1 MTNDTPYAPVWRAD
15 VADRQAVSGI
25 LTEAFMDDPVACWL
39 FPASGERRRLQSHFY
54 GHLLDRGTAEAYLV
68 GRGEGASVWLA
79 LAAGQAPE
87 EEPPDAPDVDQ
98 KSIFGENGA
107 RLRTL
112 GQALAERHPR
122 REPHLYLS
130 CMGVVG
136 GRQGAGL
143 GSAMLRHRLER
154 ADADGIAAYL
164 EASSPRSR
172 ALYLRYG
179 FEDLGEPVRVADSP
193 LLWPM
198 WRQPRR
204 RPSHQLHHHK
214 GEPR

>member
-1 MTNDTPYAPVWRAD
+1 MTEDTSYAPVWQAAD
-15 VADRQAVSGI
+15 AERQAVSDV
-25 LTEAFMDDPVACWL
+25 LTEAFMDDQLTCWL
-39 FPASGERRRLQSHFY
+39 FPTSGERGRLQSYFY
-54 GHLLDRGTAEAYLV
+54 GHLLDRSAAEAYLV

-79 LAAGQAPE
+79 LAAGQAPDE
-87 EEPPDAPDVDQ
+87 ERPDASVVDQ
-98 KSIFGENGA
+98 NSVFGENGA

-112 GQALAERHPR
+112 GRALAERHPR
-122 REPHLYLS
+122 RESHLYLS

-154 ADADGIAAYL
+154 ADADGLAVYL

-204 RPSHQLHHHK
+204 
-214 GEPR
+214 

>member
-1 MTNDTPYAPVWRAD
+1 MPKDTPYAFVRRAD
-15 VADRQAVSGI
+15 DADRQTVSDI

-39 FPASGERRRLQSHFY
+39 FPASGERGRLQSHFY
-54 GHLLDRGTAEAYLV
+54 GRLLDRHAAEAYLA

-79 LAAGQAPE
+79 LTQGQAPDE
-87 EEPPDAPDVDQ
+87 ERPDAPDPDQ
-98 KSIFGENGA
+98 NSVFGENGA
-107 RLRTL
+107 RLWTL
-112 GQALAERHPR
+112 GRALAERHPLG
-122 REPHLYLS
+122 EPHLYLS

-143 GSAMLRHRLER
+143 GSAMLRHRLEQ
-154 ADADGIAAYL
+154 ADTDGLAVYL

-198 WRQPRR
+198 WRQTRR
-204 RPSHQLHHHK
+204 
-214 GEPR
+214 

>member
-1 MTNDTPYAPVWRAD
+1 MTRDTPYAMVRQAD
-15 VADRQAVSGI
+15 ATDRQAVSDI

-39 FPASGERRRLQSHFY
+39 FPASGTRGRLQSHFY
-54 GHLLDRGTAEAYLV
+54 DHLLDRSAAEAYL
-68 GRGEGASVWLA
+68 GGHGEAASVWLA
-79 LAAGQAPE
+79 LAAGQAPDE
-87 EEPPDAPDVDQ
+87 ERPNAPDVDQ
-98 KSIFGENGA
+98 HSIFGENSV

-112 GQALAERHPR
+112 GRALAERHPR

-154 ADADGIAAYL
+154 ADADGLAAYL

-179 FEDLGEPVRVADSP
+179 FADLGEPVRVADSP
-193 LLWPM
+193 LLWPL

-204 RPSHQLHHHK
+204 
-214 GEPR
+214 

>member
-1 MTNDTPYAPVWRAD
+1 MAKDTAYALVRQAD
-15 VADRQAVSGI
+15 VADRQALLDI

-39 FPASGERRRLQSHFY
+39 FPAPGERGRLQPHFF
-54 GHLLDRGTAEAYLV
+54 GHLLDRRAAQTYLAS
-68 GRGEGASVWLA
+68 GGEGASVWLA
-79 LAAGQAPE
+79 FAAGQAPDE
-87 EEPPDAPDVDQ
+87 ERPDAPDADQ
-98 KSIFGENGA
+98 DSVFGENGV

-112 GQALAERHPR
+112 GRALAERHPR
-122 REPHLYLS
+122 HEPHLYLS

-136 GRQGAGL
+136 GRRGAGL

-154 ADADGIAAYL
+154 ADADGLAAYL

-172 ALYLRYG
+172 ALYLRHG
-179 FEDLGEPVRVADSP
+179 FEDLGDPVRVADSP

-204 RPSHQLHHHK
+204 
-214 GEPR
+214 

>member
-1 MTNDTPYAPVWRAD
+1 MAKDTPYALVRQAD
-15 VADRQAVSGI
+15 EADRPAVSDI
-25 LTEAFMDDPVACWL
+25 LTEAFMDDPVTCWL
-39 FPASGERRRLQSHFY
+39 FPASGERGRLQSHFY
-54 GHLLDRGTAEAYLV
+54 GHLLDQASAEAYLV

-79 LAAGQAPE
+79 LAAGQAPDE
-87 EEPPDAPDVDQ
+87 ERPDAPDVDRN
-98 KSIFGENGA
+98 SVFGENGA

-112 GQALAERHPR
+112 GLALAERHPR

-154 ADADGIAAYL
+154 ADADGLAAYL
-164 EASSPRSR
+164 EASSPRSH

-198 WRQPRR
+198 WRQPRA
-204 RPSHQLHHHK
+204 
-214 GEPR
+214 